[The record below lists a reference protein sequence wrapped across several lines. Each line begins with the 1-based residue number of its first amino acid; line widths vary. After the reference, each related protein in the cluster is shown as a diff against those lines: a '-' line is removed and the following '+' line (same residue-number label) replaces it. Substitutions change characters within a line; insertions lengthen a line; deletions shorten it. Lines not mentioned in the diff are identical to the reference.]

1 MVAGYLQ
8 NGYPNEAVN
17 HFQEMPKR
25 DVVSWNTML
34 VGYVQS
40 GNCYEALA
48 LYQEM

>member
-17 HFQEMPKR
+17 HFQEMPER
-25 DVVSWNTML
+25 DVVSWNTMH

>member
-1 MVAGYLQ
+1 MVVGYLQ
-8 NGYPNEAVN
+8 NGYPIEVVN
-17 HFQEMPKR
+17 LFQEMPEQ

-40 GNCYEALA
+40 GNFYEALT

>member
-1 MVAGYLQ
+1 MVVGYLQ
-8 NGYPNEAVN
+8 NGYPNEVVN
-17 HFQEMPKR
+17 HFQEMPER